1 MSNDRTLYDVEVPEG
16 ERLPSR
22 RTPDAY
28 RVIVRDK
35 WQPCMVLGLYHGQWH
50 DHPGNDWLI
59 RHLLEKKT
67 EADATI
73 DRLERENR
81 ELRGR
86 LTADDTDIADDP
98 DCQAFVQE
106 QAKHCRCSHGPCDGV
121 LAGGP
126 CDEIRYDDE
135 EDDENFPDD
144 EEEDIEGYAT

>member
-73 DRLERENR
+73 DRLTEENAALREREDYW
-81 ELRGR
+81 
-86 LTADDTDIADDP
+86 T
-98 DCQAFVQE
+98 E
-106 QAKHCRCSHGPCDGV
+106 QAAYWTERAASIV
-121 LAGGP
+121 AA
-126 CDEIRYDDE
+126 
-135 EDDENFPDD
+135 
-144 EEEDIEGYAT
+144 EGADQ